1 MTVRSFVFL
10 LVLGGLPAVPAHA
23 QEPCLLQVLNV
34 DRQGVQT
41 QQEGD
46 FRNYFAGGNVR
57 MRCVGQEVRMWSD
70 SLASYQGQ
78 VIQFIGSVRY
88 RDSTVEMTADFG
100 TYFRDAD
107 RWEARGNVV
116 LTNRGSGAVLRGPT
130 LDYLREVVGTRDEA
144 ELFADLR
151 PTVSIPVSDSL
162 GQEEAPYVIVADRV
176 RMRGED
182 QMFAGGRVTV
192 DREDLVAR
200 ADSMRLDTGEGSD
213 GTLVGNASIR
223 RVAEDSFNLV
233 GSRIDLALE
242 QREIR
247 RVHAQGEAHLVAPAL
262 DLEADHV
269 GLDLVARK
277 VELIEA
283 WGDSLRPAARSSD
296 GYEIFGDSLAFD
308 TPDQQLEAARA
319 FGDGWVGAL
328 PDSASGERDW
338 VSGDSVEVRFV
349 VVPDSAGADR
359 TTLDG
364 LEARGNAKAYYR
376 LSPAPGAGPERPI
389 FYTRA
394 NFILITM
401 KHLAAE
407 TTVDEV
413 ISRGEVDGLHL
424 QPGGPVP
431 RPVTPPPVPPPGSTP
446 R

>member
-1 MTVRSFVFL
+1 MPPRL
-10 LVLGGLPAVPAHA
+10 LLLGALAVVLASPAAA
-23 QEPCLLQVLNV
+23 QERCLLQVLNV

-78 VIQFIGSVRY
+78 VIQFIGNVRY

-107 RWEARGNVV
+107 RWEARGNVI
-116 LTNRGSGAVLRGPT
+116 LTNQSSGAVLRGPT
-130 LDYLREVVGTRDEA
+130 LDYLREVAGTREDA

-151 PTVSIPVSDSL
+151 PTVSIPVTDSL
-162 GQEEAPYVIVADRV
+162 GQEEAPYLIVADRV
-176 RMRGED
+176 RMRGEH

-192 DREDLVAR
+192 DREDLEAR

-213 GTLVGNASIR
+213 GTLLGTASIR

-242 QREIR
+242 RREVR
-247 RVHAQGEAHLVAPAL
+247 RVHSQGEAHLTAPAL
-262 DLEADHV
+262 DLRAGDIA
-269 GLDLVARK
+269 LDLLARR
-277 VELIEA
+277 VELILA
-283 WGDSLRPAARSSD
+283 WGDSLRPEARSTD
-296 GYEIFGDSLAFD
+296 GYEILGDSLAFD
-308 TPDQQLEAARA
+308 TPDQQLTAARA

-328 PDSASGERDW
+328 PDSATGERDW
-338 VSGDSVEVRFV
+338 VSGDSVEVQFV
-349 VVPDSAGADR
+349 VLPDSAGAER

-364 LEARGNAKAYYR
+364 LVARGNAKAYYR

-394 NFILITM
+394 NFIQITM
-401 KHLAAE
+401 THQAAE
-407 TTVDEV
+407 TTVEDV
-413 ISRGEVDGLHL
+413 ISRGDVDGMHL
-424 QPGGPVP
+424 QPGAARP
-431 RPVTPPPVPPPGSTP
+431 RPATVPPIRPPGGAS

>member
-1 MTVRSFVFL
+1 MRGRRFAL
-10 LVLGGLPAVPAHA
+10 LVALVGAAASPATA
-23 QEPCLLQVLNV
+23 QERCLLQVLNV

-88 RDSTVEMTADFG
+88 ADSTVEMTADFG

-116 LTNRGSGAVLRGPT
+116 LTNRSSGAVLRGPT
-130 LDYLREVVGTRDEA
+130 LDYLRQVLGTRDEA

-151 PTVSIPVSDSL
+151 PTVSIPVTDSL
-162 GQEEAPYVIVADRV
+162 GQEEAPYILVADRV
-176 RMRGED
+176 RMRGEH

-192 DREDLVAR
+192 DREDLEAR

-213 GTLVGNASIR
+213 GTLVGTASIR

-233 GSRIDLALE
+233 GNRIDLELE

-247 RVHAQGEAHLVAPAL
+247 RVHAQGNAHLVAPAL
-262 DLEADHV
+262 DLEADNV
-269 GLDLVARK
+269 GLDLVARQ
-277 VELIEA
+277 VEVILA

-308 TPDQQLEAARA
+308 TPDQQLEGARA

-328 PDSASGERDW
+328 PDSATGERDW

-349 VVPDSAGADR
+349 VIADSAGADR

-394 NFILITM
+394 HFIQIIM
-401 KHLAAE
+401 KHLATE
-407 TTVDEV
+407 TTVDDV
-413 ISRGEVDGLHL
+413 ISRGDVDGLHL
-424 QPGGPVP
+424 QPGGLVP
-431 RPVTPPPVPPPGSTP
+431 RPATIPPPSPPGSAP
-446 R
+446 Q

>member
-1 MTVRSFVFL
+1 MRGSRVAFL
-10 LVLGGLPAVPAHA
+10 LALSGAFASPATA
-23 QEPCLLQVLNV
+23 QGRCLLQVLNV
-34 DRQGVQT
+34 DREGVQT
-41 QQEGD
+41 QQEAD

-88 RDSTVEMTADFG
+88 ADSTVTMTADFG

-116 LTNRGSGAVLRGPT
+116 LTNLGSGAVLRGPT
-130 LDYLREVVGTRDEA
+130 LDYLRQVLGTRDEA

-151 PTVSIPVSDSL
+151 PTVSIPVTDSL
-162 GQEEAPYVIVADRV
+162 GQEEAPYILVADRV

-192 DREDLVAR
+192 DREDLEAR

-213 GTLVGNASIR
+213 GTLLGTASIR

-247 RVHAQGEAHLVAPAL
+247 RVHSQGSAHLVAPAL
-262 DLEADHV
+262 DLEADNV
-269 GLDLVARK
+269 ALDLVARQ
-277 VELIEA
+277 VELILA

-308 TPDQQLEAARA
+308 TPGQQLEAARA

-328 PDSASGERDW
+328 PDSATGERDW

-349 VVPDSAGADR
+349 VLTDSAGPDR

-394 NFILITM
+394 NFIQITM
-401 KHLAAE
+401 KHLATE
-407 TTVDEV
+407 TTVDDV
-413 ISRGEVDGLHL
+413 ISRGDVDGLHL

-431 RPVTPPPVPPPGSTP
+431 RPLTVPPPPPGSAP